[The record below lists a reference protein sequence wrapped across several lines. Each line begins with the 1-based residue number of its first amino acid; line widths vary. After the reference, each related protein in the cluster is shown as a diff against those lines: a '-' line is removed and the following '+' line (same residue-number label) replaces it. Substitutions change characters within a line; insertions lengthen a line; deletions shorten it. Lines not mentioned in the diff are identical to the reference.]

1 MGFFRRLHDFFL
13 PHERNGYH
21 PHVFRLASLLV
32 IAVVVLVLECGVVTQ
47 LAYVFPSTS
56 FLASVLPGVLATLT
70 NESRASAGVG
80 SVTESPVLDHAAQLA
95 ANDMAAKG
103 YFAHV
108 SPSGT
113 TPWDWLKQAGY
124 AYSYAGEN
132 LAVNFTDSNALES
145 AWMASPTHE
154 ANIVNA
160 AYTQVG
166 FAIATGTYEGKPT
179 MFVVEF
185 FGTPA
190 LSAAAPVS
198 RPVVVAPK
206 PETVRT
212 AATTTGT
219 IGGSEAQATSHL
231 TNQIGVVTSAPVA
244 PAGMRAA
251 ASPPRAP
258 SASVLDRLLASPLS
272 TVALALAVLFA
283 FVAVLLIA
291 AFLRHAR
298 MPHPRVLIA
307 AAFLLTLTAGLVA
320 ANHLLTP
327 GVAFPANDAL
337 SASVLSAFGG

>member
-1 MGFFRRLHDFFL
+1 MGFFRRLPDFFL

-21 PHVFRLASLLV
+21 PHVFRVASLLV
-32 IAVVVLVLECGVVTQ
+32 IAVAVLVLECGVVTQ
-47 LAYVFPSTS
+47 LAYVFPSTN

-70 NESRASAGVG
+70 NESRASVGVG
-80 SVTESPVLDHAAQLA
+80 AVTESPVLDHAAKLA
-95 ANDMAAKG
+95 AADMATKG

-132 LAVNFTDSNALES
+132 LAVNFTDSNALQS
-145 AWMASPTHE
+145 AWMASPAHE
-154 ANIVNA
+154 ANIVDP
-160 AYTQVG
+160 AYTEVG
-166 FAIATGTYEGKPT
+166 FATATGTYDGQPT
-179 MFVVEF
+179 TFVVEF

-190 LSAAAPVS
+190 TNALAPVS
-198 RPVVVAPK
+198 RPVAVAQK

-219 IGGSEAQATSHL
+219 ILGSESEATN
-231 TNQIGVVTSAPVA
+231 TPAA
-244 PAGMRAA
+244 PANTRAA

-258 SASVLDRLLASPLS
+258 SASFLDRILASPLS
-272 TVALALAVLFA
+272 TVALVLAVLFA
-283 FVAVLLIA
+283 FVALLLVA

-307 AAFLLTLTAGLVA
+307 AAFLLTLSAALVA
-320 ANHLLTP
+320 ANQVFTR
-327 GVAFPANDAL
+327 GVAFPANDTL
-337 SASVLSAFGG
+337 SASALSAFGG